1 MNNVEVVGM
10 FMVENGHVLPVK
22 KQYSYVSAIRQVY
35 EVLRVIE
42 GKPLF
47 WEEHFSRLVSSV
59 KIAGIQVDL
68 SADGFKEQLNKLID
82 VNRIKEGNI
91 RIDLFQYEKNTSLRF
106 ALIPHKYPSVSDYK
120 NGVVVELLHAERSN
134 PQAKIVQQQLRD
146 NVNKLIAE
154 QHVYEA
160 LLVDHNGLV
169 REGSRSNVFFIKDD
183 VFYTPLASQVL
194 LGITRKKVLD
204 CIAALNME
212 CVEAEIDLKL
222 LAEYDAAFLTGTSP
236 KVLPISQIGS
246 VSFNVNNNSLTKLR
260 MAFDQCMADYL
271 RL

>member
-1 MNNVEVVGM
+1 MNNVEVVGK
-10 FMVENGHVLPVK
+10 FMVENGHVLPVRM
-22 KQYSYVSAIRQVY
+22 QHLHIPAIRQVY
-35 EVLRVIE
+35 EVLRVIG

-68 SADGFKEQLNKLID
+68 SADAFKEQLNTLID
-82 VNRIKEGNI
+82 VNKIKEGNI
-91 RIDLFQYEKNTSLRF
+91 RIDLFQYEKDTNLRF
-106 ALIPHKYPSVSDYK
+106 VIIPHKYPSASDYK
-120 NGVVVELLHAERSN
+120 NGVAVELLHAERSN

-146 NVNKLIAE
+146 KANKLIEE

-194 LGITRKKVLD
+194 LGITREKVLD
-204 CIAALNME
+204 CIAVLNME
-212 CVEAEIDLKL
+212 YVEAEIDLKSF
-222 LAEYDAAFLTGTSP
+222 AKFDAAFLTGTSP
-236 KVLPISQIGS
+236 KVLPISHIGS
-246 VSFNVNNNSLTKLR
+246 VLFDVNNNSLNKLR

-271 RL
+271 QL

>member
-1 MNNVEVVGM
+1 MNNVEVVGK

-22 KQYSYVSAIRQVY
+22 MQYSDISVIKQVY
-35 EVLRVIE
+35 EVLRVIG

-47 WEEHFSRLVSSV
+47 WEEHFSRFVSSV
-59 KIAGIQVDL
+59 QIAGIQVDL
-68 SADGFKEQLNKLID
+68 FADRFKEQLNTLID
-82 VNRIKEGNI
+82 ANKTKEGNI
-91 RIDLFQYEKNTSLRF
+91 RIDLFQYEKETRLRF
-106 ALIPHKYPSVSDYK
+106 AIIPHKYPFVSDYK
-120 NGVVVELLHAERSN
+120 NGVTVELLHAERSN
-134 PQAKIVQQQLRD
+134 PQAKIVQQQLR
-146 NVNKLIAE
+146 NNANKLIAE

-212 CVEAEIDLKL
+212 CIEAEIDLKS
-222 LAEYDAAFLTGTSP
+222 LAKFDAAFLTGTSP
-236 KVLPISQIGS
+236 KVLPISHIGY
-246 VSFNVNNNSLTKLR
+246 VSFDVNNNSLKKIR
-260 MAFDQCMADYL
+260 MAFDQCIADYL
-271 RL
+271 QL